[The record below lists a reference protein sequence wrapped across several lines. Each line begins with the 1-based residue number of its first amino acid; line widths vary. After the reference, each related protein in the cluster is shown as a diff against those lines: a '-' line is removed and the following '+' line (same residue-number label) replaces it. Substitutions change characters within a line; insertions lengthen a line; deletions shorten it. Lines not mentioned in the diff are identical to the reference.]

1 MKRVFGIIISLL
13 LICLNFIFVGCSDDE
28 KELRGG
34 FGANSDITSPIQV
47 AFVADRTVIKQR
59 HDLTV
64 KLYYGRVGS
73 LGDLPQG
80 TTVSAVVTMKRF
92 LYDENRKDL
101 ELLEEQVVTTID
113 NFSDNFYDWDN
124 VVKNDSTVGVE
135 NIVIQYD
142 LFEGDNGA
150 ISWDVVSTTIFP
162 DDRSPNELTE
172 SGGTTLYYVKQNGKV
187 YLFGNYNDFYKFR

>member
-80 TTVSAVVTMKRF
+80 TIVSAVVVMKRW
-92 LYDENRKDL
+92 LYGENRKDF
-101 ELLEEQVVTTID
+101 ELLEEKELKVID
-113 NFSDNFYDWDN
+113 NFGDKSYDWEN
-124 VVKNDSTVGVE
+124 VYKSDSTVGVE
-135 NIVIQYD
+135 NVVIQYD
-142 LFEGDNGA
+142 MFDGNYGA
-150 ISWDVVSTTIFP
+150 ISWNVDSTITFP
-162 DDRSPNELTE
+162 DDSLLDELTE
-172 SGGTTLYYVKQNGKV
+172 GGSSTLYYVK
-187 YLFGNYNDFYKFR
+187 

>member
-80 TTVSAVVTMKRF
+80 TIVSAVVVMKRW
-92 LYDENRKDL
+92 LYGENRKDF
-101 ELLEEQVVTTID
+101 ELLEEKELKVID
-113 NFSDNFYDWDN
+113 NFGDKSYDWEN
-124 VVKNDSTVGVE
+124 VYKSDSTVGVE
-135 NIVIQYD
+135 NVVIQYD
-142 LFEGDNGA
+142 MFEGNYGA
-150 ISWDVVSTTIFP
+150 ISWNVDSTITFP
-162 DDRSPNELTE
+162 DDSSLDELTE
-172 SGGTTLYYVKQNGKV
+172 GGSSTLYYVKQNGKI
-187 YLFGNYNDFYKFR
+187 YLFGNYQDFYSFS